1 MQVLQPPGWSAPIGY
16 SNGIAAPP
24 GRTVFIAGQIGW
36 DEQQVFQSLELV
48 PQFEQTLKNIVA
60 VLAVAGA
67 KPEHICRLTAYC
79 TDKKAYLAARR
90 ELGPIWRDIMGG
102 HFPAMAL
109 LFISELVD
117 EGAVIEIE
125 ATAVIPD

>member
-60 VLAVAGA
+60 VLATASA
-67 KPEHICRLTAYC
+67 RPEHICRLTAYC
-79 TDKKAYLAARR
+79 TDKKAYLAGRR
-90 ELGPIWRDIMGG
+90 ELGGVWRDIMGR

-109 LFISELVD
+109 LFVSDLVD
-117 EGAVIEIE
+117 EGALIEIE
-125 ATAVIPD
+125 ATAVLPD